1 MIHGGHYVTDVL
13 DPKTIESGIGAN
25 EICTCIGRF
34 APIMRGDDRHKLMI
48 VTDRIHRSQ
57 LV

>member
-1 MIHGGHYVTDVL
+1 MTDVL

-34 APIMRGDDRHKLMI
+34 APIMRVDDRHKLMI